1 MLARLLVEPT
11 IIIEG
16 GLEVKLPTMCTDE
29 KQRWEEP
36 EKRRAR
42 EEKRREEKRRG
53 EERRGEERESQKK
66 PKMQVRER

>member
-1 MLARLLVEPT
+1 MLARLLVQPA

-36 EKRRAR
+36 ERVGGWVGRCLPDCSSNR
-42 EEKRREEKRRG
+42 L
-53 EERRGEERESQKK
+53 
-66 PKMQVRER
+66 